1 MGLCLLCQPN
11 VRLCVTVTQDV
22 FFVSCSSEQSRFQL
36 SGSGTFTALTRAAQ
50 LIQMLSKYD
59 LLQFSNRRK
68 VQYLLKE
75 KNMSKYFYVKY
86 CGAAELFWPI
96 HCILPTWENI
106 FIWSQQKS
114 HHNHF
119 TMFFDENENNFA
131 EIIILKSYHNCN
143 NSPNN
148 HS

>member
-86 CGAAELFWPI
+86 CGAAELFWPT
-96 HCILPTWENI
+96 HFFPVKLVQLHVNSGQFC
-106 FIWSQQKS
+106 
-114 HHNHF
+114 NH
-119 TMFFDENENNFA
+119 MG
-131 EIIILKSYHNCN
+131 
-143 NSPNN
+143 NSRGLDTK
-148 HS
+148 HVCLTISM